1 LLTQGRHFNVRIVDD
16 FYKSLLSLPK
26 SFFDSRRTGD
36 FVARLNDT
44 IRIQK
49 VISDIVGV
57 YAIDILILII
67 TIILLFYYSLVSAIL
82 SLICLPVIYLIVNRW
97 NGRIINSQQNLMAGY
112 ASSESNFIDSL
123 AGIQVI
129 KSLNFQGTFI
139 SKNHRIYS
147 DFQDKAFWLAKI
159 KLKLNLLTGLT
170 GTLYIIIILIYCS
183 IEVMQSRLTQ
193 GELMAI
199 LSLSSTLLPSV
210 LNLALIGVP
219 LSEARVA
226 LNRMFEFTQ
235 IGTEETDISEDT
247 PCSNITHLELR
258 NISFR
263 FPGRSLLLEN
273 INLSLRKG
281 ELVSL
286 VGECG
291 CGKSTLANIIL
302 RFYKPESGE
311 ILINGIRNYD
321 CVSLKNWRSKIGI
334 IPQEIHIF
342 NGTILQNILSEQS
355 EGKIDEMLS
364 TVSKYGLGGFINSFP
379 SGLIT
384 LVGEEEINLSGGEKQ
399 LLGFI
404 RVLITKPDLLII
416 DEGTSFMDRRTE
428 SIIMDL
434 ITRLKTEMGIL
445 LISHRINI
453 VKHLSDKIYIIKGKK
468 IATNGTHLEL
478 INSDNLYSRFWED
491 FC

>member
-1 LLTQGRHFNVRIVDD
+1 
-16 FYKSLLSLPK
+16 
-26 SFFDSRRTGD
+26 
-36 FVARLNDT
+36 
-44 IRIQK
+44 
-49 VISDIVGV
+49 
-57 YAIDILILII
+57 
-67 TIILLFYYSLVSAIL
+67 
-82 SLICLPVIYLIVNRW
+82 
-97 NGRIINSQQNLMAGY
+97 M
-112 ASSESNFIDSL
+112 
-123 AGIQVI
+123 
-129 KSLNFQGTFI
+129 
-139 SKNHRIYS
+139 
-147 DFQDKAFWLAKI
+147 
-159 KLKLNLLTGLT
+159 
-170 GTLYIIIILIYCS
+170 
-183 IEVMQSRLTQ
+183 
-193 GELMAI
+193 
-199 LSLSSTLLPSV
+199 
-210 LNLALIGVP
+210 
-219 LSEARVA
+219 
-226 LNRMFEFTQ
+226 
-235 IGTEETDISEDT
+235 
-247 PCSNITHLELR
+247 
-258 NISFR
+258 
-263 FPGRSLLLEN
+263 
-273 INLSLRKG
+273 
-281 ELVSL
+281 VSL

-342 NGTILQNILSEQS
+342 NGTILQNILSDHS
-355 EGKIDEMLS
+355 ESKIEEMLS
-364 TVSKYGLGGFINSFP
+364 TVSKYGLDGFINSFP

-384 LVGEEEINLSGGEKQ
+384 LVGEEGINLSGGEKQ

-434 ITRLKTEMGIL
+434 IARLKAEMGIL

-453 VKHLSDKIYIIKGKK
+453 VKHLSDKIFVIEGKK